1 MKKYYGN
8 HVGIV
13 IQNNDPEK
21 SGKVKVFVPY
31 ISPTVYQRWIQQK
44 SNKSFKFLGN
54 NIQSVLTQILK
65 DQASTGS
72 DSSVSSTI
80 ISVAEELKRILPWA
94 ECACPLVG
102 ENSSGRYNNTR
113 QVGTT
118 SDSNFAEDISPD
130 IDSKTIPGKPAAF
143 FEDQTYRLQDAFN
156 TASNNINR
164 PNPLS
169 YEYIPSSYSNKAKG
183 SFAIPSVGSHVWVFF
198 RDGNPTAPV
207 YFATTFGN
215 IDWQGIFNS
224 ENGGIDYPNSFE
236 NKIQTEYNNNVDTY
250 RNKFVINQ
258 KGGTIEMVN
267 TDLNEKLKFTHF
279 SGSFKE
285 FNNQSN
291 IELATK
297 NSQKL
302 VLNDQ
307 YETVKGFN
315 NTYTGKSLDEIVMRD
330 KYKKVGS
337 LNGELFE
344 QWKIT
349 YAIIQ
354 ENKQLF
360 EIKRTGNNN
369 VLDTDGNVRL
379 KRNSLLQTR
388 SGKFANH
395 PVTDGSVKYNTIT
408 GNQTYNT
415 YNTTTNA
422 SSDGAYSINN
432 SLSAVVNRSFPPTSR
447 YLAESNTKWGP
458 GGTGKSTSSQ
468 GGSWDTED
476 QKEILNQLI
485 ELNIQQLTEIEKQ
498 LGVGG
503 SEITQIAKHKI
514 ETIGL
519 SFNDYGSIRYD
530 NIGKMLSNEVL
541 VDDFGVYVNKK
552 ESPLVELVHVQD
564 LPGGNYTITA
574 CNRMNILV
582 GAGGLNIKSLGQTNI
597 TGTITNMVGEQV
609 NIASSNEINIDAKTI
624 NISAEILRLRN
635 KNQRQVL
642 INESLGVNNNVII
655 GGGLHV
661 EGETYIQHITAPKE
675 YQVTEQVTL
684 FGKFVSGQ
692 SVSVEIDG
700 VSHTLKYTDTGTNI
714 IECYPHSH
722 VFANLPL
729 TLLATNDAVRIA
741 AKELNNGAQRSVSE
755 GIHNQRK

>member
-54 NIQSVLTQILK
+54 NIQSVLTQIIK
-65 DQASTGS
+65 DQATTAG

-118 SDSNFAEDISPD
+118 SDSNFAGDISPD

-143 FEDQTYRLQDAFN
+143 FEDQNYRLQDAFDS
-156 TASNNINR
+156 ASNNVNR

-183 SFAIPSVGSHVWVFF
+183 SFSIPSVGSHVWVFF
-198 RDGNPTAPV
+198 RDGNPTAPI

-215 IDWQGIFNS
+215 VDWQGIFNS
-224 ENGGIDYPNSFE
+224 ENGGLDYPSSFE

-258 KGGTIEMVN
+258 KGGTIEVVN

-307 YETVKGFN
+307 YETVRGFN
-315 NTYTGKSLDEIVMRD
+315 NTYTGKSLDEIIMRD

-337 LNGELFE
+337 LNSELFE

-360 EIKRTGNNN
+360 EIKRTVNNN

-388 SGKFANH
+388 SGNFANH
-395 PVTDGSVKYNTIT
+395 PVTDGTVKYNTIT
-408 GNQTYNT
+408 GDQTYTT

-432 SLSAVVNRSFPPTSR
+432 PLYNVINRSLPPTSR

-458 GGTGKSTSSQ
+458 DGIGKSTSL
-468 GGSWDTED
+468 GS
-476 QKEILNQLI
+476 N
-485 ELNIQQLTEIEKQ
+485 
-498 LGVGG
+498 
-503 SEITQIAKHKI
+503 
-514 ETIGL
+514 
-519 SFNDYGSIRYD
+519 
-530 NIGKMLSNEVL
+530 
-541 VDDFGVYVNKK
+541 
-552 ESPLVELVHVQD
+552 
-564 LPGGNYTITA
+564 
-574 CNRMNILV
+574 
-582 GAGGLNIKSLGQTNI
+582 
-597 TGTITNMVGEQV
+597 
-609 NIASSNEINIDAKTI
+609 
-624 NISAEILRLRN
+624 
-635 KNQRQVL
+635 
-642 INESLGVNNNVII
+642 
-655 GGGLHV
+655 
-661 EGETYIQHITAPKE
+661 
-675 YQVTEQVTL
+675 
-684 FGKFVSGQ
+684 
-692 SVSVEIDG
+692 
-700 VSHTLKYTDTGTNI
+700 
-714 IECYPHSH
+714 
-722 VFANLPL
+722 
-729 TLLATNDAVRIA
+729 
-741 AKELNNGAQRSVSE
+741 
-755 GIHNQRK
+755 